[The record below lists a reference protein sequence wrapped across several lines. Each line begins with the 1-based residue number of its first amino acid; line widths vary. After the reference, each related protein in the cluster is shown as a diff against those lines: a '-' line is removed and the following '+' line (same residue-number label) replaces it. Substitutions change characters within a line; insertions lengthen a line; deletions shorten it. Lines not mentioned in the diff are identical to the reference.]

1 MRPHVDLLSKFTS
14 YKYFNVEVFVNDL
27 TI

>member
-1 MRPHVDLLSKFTS
+1 MRPQVDLLSKFTS
-14 YKYFNVEVFVNDL
+14 YKYFIVEVFVNVL

>member
-1 MRPHVDLLSKFTS
+1 LLSKFTS
-14 YKYFNVEVFVNDL
+14 YKYFKVEVFVNDL